1 MRHLSAACAIAGL
14 CVSSLAIANDDPRVD
29 NEGRDMGNYPPPRH
43 FDHLHMLLEIDI
55 PDMGK
60 PMLNGIETLTVTPIG
75 RERAAL
81 ELDAGPLNIQSIS
94 IAGRPQKYTLK
105 DGLLSIELSPPL
117 PLGKKADVRIAY
129 SVEYPKA
136 DGTGLTWTAGRD
148 TATSLT
154 DKAAQI
160 HSQGQPDYNHTWFP
174 CQDFPNERLTTEL
187 VVTVEDPYIVTSN
200 GHLVDSR
207 YAGIRDGKKRTTWHW
222 LQDKPHCTYLVCMNV
237 GRFAVVGLPVTGD
250 VPTRADGQ
258 RVECYLYAPLGTE
271 AKAQRA
277 YAKTPAMVAHF
288 NSLFGE
294 PYAWD
299 KYSQALVR
307 RFRAGGME
315 NTSATT
321 MQSSSATAGPGTQD
335 EVISHELA
343 HQWFGDLMT
352 CKGWEHAWLNEGW
365 ASFAEAL
372 WAEHDAKGRDR
383 NARQAYQRVMVGF
396 LSTQRAMN
404 RTSAPDAPPLVSN
417 LYGDAMEP
425 FMKANDIY
433 SKGACVLHMLR
444 QRLGDDI
451 FWRGVHAY
459 IQKHKYT
466 CVETDDFRH
475 ALEEASGLSLE
486 RFFNQWCYRPGLPR
500 LSVELEWKD
509 TDGGSLHVSIDQTQR
524 IDAANPA
531 YAFTL
536 PILLKSGDSSE
547 FRYIDIDTKHA
558 DADFKLPAKPS
569 DVVVDPNFTFAA
581 ATRVAKPLA
590 MWLRQLDDESLFAQ
604 VLAADELGTRDEPEA
619 VMALAR
625 IAADAGRDNVVRR
638 AAGVQLAG
646 HYRRVLESLIQAPPP
661 ASNSRRPA
669 LAAAE
674 VSR

>member
-1 MRHLSAACAIAGL
+1 MPWTCPAAAL
-14 CVSSLAIANDDPRVD
+14 DDPRVD
-29 NEGRDMGNYPPPRH
+29 NQGRDMGNYPPPRH
-43 FDHLHMLLEIDI
+43 FDHLHMKLEVDI

-75 RERAAL
+75 RQRDVL
-81 ELDAGPLNIQSIS
+81 ELDAATLKIDSVT
-94 IAGRPQKYTLK
+94 IAGKPQHYKLG
-105 DGLLSIELSPPL
+105 DGLLSIDLAPPL
-117 PLGKKADVRIAY
+117 ALGQTADVRIAY

-148 TATSLT
+148 TATSIT

-174 CQDFPNERLTTEL
+174 CQDFPNERLTTEIIA
-187 VVTVEDPYIVTSN
+187 TVEDPYIVTSN
-200 GHLVDSR
+200 GHLVDTKF
-207 YAGIRDGKKRTTWHW
+207 AGTRGDKKYTTWHW

-237 GRFAVVGLPVTGD
+237 GRFAIVGLPPTED
-250 VPTRADGQ
+250 IPTRADGQ

-271 AKAQRA
+271 TRAQKA

-288 NSLFGE
+288 NTLFGE

-321 MQSSSATAGPGTQD
+321 MQSSSATAGAGTQD

-372 WAEHDAKGRDR
+372 WAEHDAAVRKR
-383 NARQAYQRVMVGF
+383 NPAQAYQRVIVGF
-396 LSTQRAMN
+396 LATQRAMN
-404 RTSAPDAPPLVSN
+404 RSYAPDIPPLVSN

-451 FWRGVHAY
+451 FWKGVHAY
-459 IQKHKYT
+459 IQKHKFT

-500 LSVELEWKD
+500 LAVELEW
-509 TDGGSLHVSIDQTQR
+509 TDADSSGASTSGTLKVSIDQTQR
-524 IDAANPA
+524 INAANPA

-536 PILLKSGDSSE
+536 PLLLKTGDASE

-558 DADFKLPAKPS
+558 EATYTLPAKPT
-569 DVVVDPNFTFAA
+569 DVVVDPNLTFAA
-581 ATRVAKPLA
+581 ASRISKPLS
-590 MWLRQLDDESLFAQ
+590 MWLRQLDDDSLFAQ
-604 VLAADELGTRDEPEA
+604 VQAADYLGTLDEPAAMSALAAVAADPTRDDIVRQAAA
-619 VMALAR
+619 VT
-625 IAADAGRDNVVRR
+625 
-638 AAGVQLAG
+638 LAG
-646 HYRRVLESLIQAPPP
+646 HYRRILESLLHAVPPP
-661 ASNSRRPA
+661 TESRRPS
-669 LAAAE
+669 LASME
-674 VSR
+674 VTR